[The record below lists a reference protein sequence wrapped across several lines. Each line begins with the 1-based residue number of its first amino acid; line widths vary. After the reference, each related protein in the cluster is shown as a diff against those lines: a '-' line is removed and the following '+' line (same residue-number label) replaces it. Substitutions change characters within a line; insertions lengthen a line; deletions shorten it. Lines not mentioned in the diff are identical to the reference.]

1 MVGIMNEQD
10 IEEIL
15 AKLQEL
21 KYLLS
26 SKGNELIYI
35 HVNDNQLLEVLI
47 SAVDVLVNSLIYNL
61 KENKNIIISEFNLKF
76 ILVKM
81 DVIIHLIKNIHN
93 SSSEEVWKKYDEI
106 YSALI
111 SVDNVLEN
119 IISVQKS
126 EELKKSAENY
136 YNEFEINIK
145 KSDILVNDLQNYLV
159 HDVYDN
165 EWRRFNKIA
174 FRYEVAFYVVLV
186 LLAAY
191 FFGWYVDLD
200 TSFLKFKFAEQFYS
214 NHSTGF
220 YIQKISLLILSTTL
234 MAFLLKRSFMIR
246 RLADESYRTAK
257 ELKAIAPFIS
267 TLPSEMRQKFRF
279 DMGYKY
285 FGNHINHESYT
296 SGENLMHENIKAN
309 TDFIKAI
316 NDLKTPGSKKADS
329 EVK

>member
-1 MVGIMNEQD
+1 MNEQD

-15 AKLQEL
+15 TKLKEL
-21 KYLLS
+21 KNLLS
-26 SKGNELIYI
+26 SKSNRLIYI

-47 SAVDVLVNSLIYNL
+47 TAVDVLVNSIIDNL
-61 KENKNIIISEFNLKF
+61 YENKNVVISDFNLKF
-76 ILVKM
+76 ILVKI
-81 DVIIHLIKNIHN
+81 DVVIRLIKNIQN

-106 YSALI
+106 YSALMSI
-111 SVDNVLEN
+111 DNVLEN
-119 IISVQKS
+119 IISVQRS

-136 YNEFEINIK
+136 FISFEENIRN
-145 KSDILVNDLQNYLV
+145 SDILLNDLQNYLV
-159 HDVYDN
+159 HDVYDS

-174 FRYEVAFYVVLV
+174 FRYEVAFYVVLI

-191 FFGWYVDLD
+191 FFGWYIDLN
-200 TSFLKFKFAEQFYS
+200 TSFIKFKFAEQFYG
-214 NHSTGF
+214 NHSAGF

-257 ELKAIAPFIS
+257 ELKAIAPYIS
-267 TLPSEMRQKFRF
+267 GLPLEMKQKFQF

-309 TDFIKAI
+309 TDFIKAV
-316 NDLKTPGSKKADS
+316 NDLKTSDS
-329 EVK
+329 RKN

>member
-1 MVGIMNEQD
+1 MNEQD

-15 AKLQEL
+15 TKLKEL
-21 KYLLS
+21 KNLLT
-26 SKGNELIYI
+26 SKSNRLIYI

-47 SAVDVLVNSLIYNL
+47 TAVDVLVNSIIDNL
-61 KENKNIIISEFNLKF
+61 NENKNVVISDFNLKF
-76 ILVKM
+76 ILVKI
-81 DVIIHLIKNIHN
+81 DVVIRLIKNIQN

-106 YSALI
+106 YSALMSI
-111 SVDNVLEN
+111 DNVLEN
-119 IISVQKS
+119 IISVQRS

-136 YNEFEINIK
+136 FSSFEENIRN
-145 KSDILVNDLQNYLV
+145 SDILLNDLQNYLV
-159 HDVYDN
+159 HDVYDS

-174 FRYEVAFYVVLV
+174 FRYEVAFYIVLI

-191 FFGWYVDLD
+191 FFGWYVDLN
-200 TSFLKFKFAEQFYS
+200 TSFIKFKFAEQFYG
-214 NHSTGF
+214 NHSAGF

-257 ELKAIAPFIS
+257 ELKAIAPYIS
-267 TLPSEMRQKFRF
+267 GLPLEMKQKFQF

-309 TDFIKAI
+309 TDFIKAV
-316 NDLKTPGSKKADS
+316 NDLKTSNSRKFNS
-329 EVK
+329 

>member
-1 MVGIMNEQD
+1 MNEQD

-15 AKLQEL
+15 TKLKEL
-21 KYLLS
+21 KNLLS
-26 SKGNELIYI
+26 SKSNRLIYI

-47 SAVDVLVNSLIYNL
+47 TAVDVLVNSIIDNL
-61 KENKNIIISEFNLKF
+61 YENKNVVISDFNLKF
-76 ILVKM
+76 ILVKI
-81 DVIIHLIKNIHN
+81 DVVIRLIKNIQN

-106 YSALI
+106 YSALMSI
-111 SVDNVLEN
+111 DNVLEN
-119 IISVQKS
+119 IISVQRS

-136 YNEFEINIK
+136 FISFEENIRN
-145 KSDILVNDLQNYLV
+145 SDILLNDLQNYLV
-159 HDVYDN
+159 HDVYDS

-174 FRYEVAFYVVLV
+174 FRYEVAFYVVLI

-191 FFGWYVDLD
+191 FFGWYVDLN
-200 TSFLKFKFAEQFYS
+200 TSFIKFKFAEQFYG
-214 NHSTGF
+214 NHSAGF

-257 ELKAIAPFIS
+257 ELKAIAPYIS
-267 TLPSEMRQKFRF
+267 GLPLEMKQKFQF

-309 TDFIKAI
+309 TDFIKAV
-316 NDLKTPGSKKADS
+316 NDLKTSDS
-329 EVK
+329 RKN

>member
-1 MVGIMNEQD
+1 MNEQD

-15 AKLQEL
+15 TKLKEL
-21 KYLLS
+21 KNLLT
-26 SKGNELIYI
+26 SKSNRLIYI

-47 SAVDVLVNSLIYNL
+47 TAVDVLVNSIIDNL
-61 KENKNIIISEFNLKF
+61 NENKNVVISDFNLKF
-76 ILVKM
+76 ILVKI
-81 DVIIHLIKNIHN
+81 DVVIRLIKNIQN

-106 YSALI
+106 YSALMSI
-111 SVDNVLEN
+111 DNVLEN
-119 IISVQKS
+119 IISVQRS

-136 YNEFEINIK
+136 FSSFEENIRN
-145 KSDILVNDLQNYLV
+145 SDILLNDLQNYLV
-159 HDVYDN
+159 HDVYDS

-174 FRYEVAFYVVLV
+174 FRYEVAFYVVLI

-191 FFGWYVDLD
+191 FFGWYVDLN
-200 TSFLKFKFAEQFYS
+200 TSFIKFKFAEQFYG
-214 NHSTGF
+214 NHSAGF

-257 ELKAIAPFIS
+257 ELKAIAPYIS
-267 TLPSEMRQKFRF
+267 GLPLEMKQKFQF

-309 TDFIKAI
+309 TDFIKAV
-316 NDLKTPGSKKADS
+316 NDLKTSNSRKI
-329 EVK
+329 

>member
-1 MVGIMNEQD
+1 MNEQD

-21 KYLLS
+21 KNLLS
-26 SKGNELIYI
+26 SKSNELIYI
-35 HVNDNQLLEVLI
+35 HVNDNKLLEALI
-47 SAVDVLVNSLIYNL
+47 SAVDVLIDSIINNL
-61 KENKNIIISEFNLKF
+61 KENKNIVVSEFNLKF
-76 ILVKM
+76 ILVKV
-81 DVIIHLIKNIHN
+81 DIVIRLIGSIHN
-93 SSSEEVWKKYDEI
+93 SSSQEVWKKYDEI
-106 YSALI
+106 YSALMSI
-111 SVDNVLEN
+111 DNVLEN
-119 IISVQKS
+119 IVNIQRS
-126 EELKKSAENY
+126 EELKVNSEKYFDSFSENINKS
-136 YNEFEINIK
+136 NI
-145 KSDILVNDLQNYLV
+145 LLNNLQNYLV
-159 HDVYDN
+159 HDVYDS

-174 FRYEVAFYVVLV
+174 FRYEIAFYVVLI

-191 FFGWYVDLD
+191 FFGWYVDLN
-200 TSFLKFKFAEQFYS
+200 TSILKFKFAEQFYS
-214 NHSTGF
+214 NHSAGF

-267 TLPSEMRQKFRF
+267 SLPSEMKQKFRF

-316 NDLKTPGSKKADS
+316 NDLKTSDNRKANS
-329 EVK
+329 